1 MRPQFRKTL
10 LAATLAAFLLPSLR
24 AFGESGPRDEDFQY
38 QWQLRNFLGAVAGL
52 FLPNNGQG
60 SLTFKTQKNGHLRT
74 ELTITSDDSKNGEYF
89 RYGSEI
95 DTRTLQPIRAW
106 SSYSWRGE
114 SKSKSEAIAQQGVL
128 DIASGIYAIR
138 RDPPAKSRRMEIWS
152 DGKTYPVVVIP
163 LGDETRRIGKERVA
177 TRHYSVRGVETPGQ
191 RKWKGKLDLWLT
203 KDATATPVGI
213 LISRN
218 LADVRMDLKSTG

>member
-1 MRPQFRKTL
+1 
-10 LAATLAAFLLPSLR
+10 
-24 AFGESGPRDEDFQY
+24 
-38 QWQLRNFLGAVAGL
+38 
-52 FLPNNGQG
+52 
-60 SLTFKTQKNGHLRT
+60 
-74 ELTITSDDSKNGEYF
+74 
-89 RYGSEI
+89 
-95 DTRTLQPIRAW
+95 
-106 SSYSWRGE
+106 
-114 SKSKSEAIAQQGVL
+114 VL

-138 RDPPAKSRRMEIWS
+138 RDPPTKSRRMEIWS

-163 LGDETRRIGKERVA
+163 LGNETRRIGKEKVA